1 MERVMKLRDRLER
14 WFGQHPAVKSD
25 KIDVAIQR
33 LADNGVE
40 LSLSLYLTAADGA
53 EERRLRD
60 EINVEVL
67 RAAEQEG
74 VGLMAAGPP
83 ATVVAKAA

>member
-1 MERVMKLRDRLER
+1 L
-14 WFGQHPAVKSD
+14 Q
-25 KIDVAIQR
+25 
-33 LADNGVE
+33 
-40 LSLSLYLTAADGA
+40 AADGA

-74 VGLMAAGPP
+74 VGLTAAGPP
-83 ATVVAKAA
+83 PVLAVAKAA

>member
-1 MERVMKLRDRLER
+1 MMMSDLKPIEVLLGQMDR
-14 WFGQHPAVKSD
+14 
-25 KIDVAIQR
+25 
-33 LADNGVE
+33 NGVE
-40 LSLSLYLTAADGA
+40 LALSLYLAAADGA

-74 VGLMAAGPP
+74 VGLTAAGPP
-83 ATVVAKAA
+83 PAKPLAA